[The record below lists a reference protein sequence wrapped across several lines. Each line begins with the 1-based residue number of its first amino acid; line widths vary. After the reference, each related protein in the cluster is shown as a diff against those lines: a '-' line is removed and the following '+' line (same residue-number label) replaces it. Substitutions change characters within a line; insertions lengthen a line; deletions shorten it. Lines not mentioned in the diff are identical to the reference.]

1 MSDQYAAIEVT
12 NLRYYVRE
20 LNRVMIDKGYMEY
33 GLFNMVLQRLKQGAK
48 QVIALDGPSCM
59 KFDSKM
65 RKILP

>member
-1 MSDQYAAIEVT
+1 
-12 NLRYYVRE
+12 
-20 LNRVMIDKGYMEY
+20 MEY

-65 RKILP
+65 RKILPKWLYKFLIKIKRAIFGPHGLKDPD